1 MRLVQSSK
9 DDDKL
14 DAELDGLMDK
24 YDESEKKPNKPAAKK
39 SATPGTKA
47 SDSEV

>member
-1 MRLVQSSK
+1 MRLVQRSK

-24 YDESEKKPNKPAAKK
+24 YDESEKKPK
-39 SATPGTKA
+39 
-47 SDSEV
+47 